1 MYIHC
6 LCHRLNLSLQT
17 ACAEI
22 LEVRNCL
29 GTVNSLFNF
38 INGSAKRLQIFRNTQ
53 SGTNGTTLKQHCE
66 TRWSSR
72 KNSIKSLAQNYEFV
86 LETLHFIQETDKT
99 PAGSNSTSLLK
110 ASKDFEFLFVLQ
122 VLYLVFERTGMF
134 SDALQDSQIEIDRSI
149 RLKTTTVNSLHEIKT
164 NDEFGRIFEKCKRIA
179 EENDIDEPK
188 LPRKRKIPDRFR
200 DTMPESIEFKSI
212 IEKYKDLYFK
222 IVESTISQIDE
233 RFSDETLEQILSI
246 AKILKGLA
254 DENEID
260 KIEAWDTT
268 MKCLTLKS

>member
-1 MYIHC
+1 MIESVKVLASRIRSQVPRSIYNHC

-22 LEVRNCL
+22 LEVRNC

-38 INGSAKRLQIFRNTQ
+38 INGSAKRLQIFRYTQ

-72 KNSIKSLAQNYEFV
+72 KNSIKSLAQNYEFI

-122 VLYLVFERTGMF
+122 VLYLAFERTGMF
-134 SDALQDSQIEIDRSI
+134 SDVWKNI
-149 RLKTTTVNSLHEIKT
+149 RKMQENSGRKWYRWAKT
-164 NDEFGRIFEKCKRIA
+164 A
-179 EENDIDEPK
+179 
-188 LPRKRKIPDRFR
+188 
-200 DTMPESIEFKSI
+200 
-212 IEKYKDLYFK
+212 
-222 IVESTISQIDE
+222 
-233 RFSDETLEQILSI
+233 
-246 AKILKGLA
+246 
-254 DENEID
+254 
-260 KIEAWDTT
+260 
-268 MKCLTLKS
+268 